1 MCIRQQ
7 IPQVWLNLT
16 FCGHTESTSTA
27 IANMAILNS
36 WMQDGHQQS
45 NQIKLEATVTLLCTF
60 TKNRLYVQGF

>member
-7 IPQVWLNLT
+7 ILQVWLSLT
-16 FCGHTESTSTA
+16 YCGHTES
-27 IANMAILNS
+27 AILNS
-36 WMQDGHQQS
+36 WMQDGQQQS